1 MGSKMVD
8 YKKLSHLEILPML
21 CNFFLKRGEIHNAQV
36 KSNGFAQLLASLLK
50 LLQWHRAIGAY
61 MIVEN
66 GGCLVELI
74 KTQIWTQLDGW
85 IDR

>member
-1 MGSKMVD
+1 MPK
-8 YKKLSHLEILPML
+8 
-21 CNFFLKRGEIHNAQV
+21 V
-36 KSNGFAQLLASLLK
+36 KSNGFAQLLVSLLK

-74 KTQIWTQLDGW
+74 KTHIWTQLGRLIAW
-85 IDR
+85 YELTSQMTTFKLFLFFHFVL